1 MTLDAQALDQI
12 FLKART
18 ANGFTDE
25 PVPEALLRQVYDIA
39 RMGPTSMNTQ
49 PTRYV
54 FLNSP
59 ESRARL
65 LPALTPGNLDKTRS
79 APVTVIVAT
88 DTKFHEFMPQVWH
101 KEGARENFE
110 ANPALSEATA
120 TRNGTLGGAYFI
132 IAARALGLDC
142 GPMSG
147 VDLAK
152 VNAEFFPDGR
162 LTANFLINLG
172 YGDNS
177 KLFPRNP
184 RLSFEQACQLGL
196 RGLVG
201 FRLLQVFMQPGDLL
215 LQRGELLA
223 RVVGQDEGTRFELG
237 LAAKAAVEPDGDFA
251 CDLERLQAF
260 AETDGVVYLVGGCV
274 APMAQQVK
282 HLAYLRVQP
291 EAAVHRAKQLGL
303 CGLLQLDAEAVGHF
317 LRQGLGQQPELE
329 HSAGGIKREQPLGSG
344 AQIGQQRRVFGK
356 EAEIA
361 AAHP

>member
-1 MTLDAQALDQI
+1 MTIDAQALDLI

-25 PVPEALLRQVYDIA
+25 PVPESLLRQVYDIA
-39 RMGPTSMNTQ
+39 RMGPTSMNCQ

-88 DTKFHEFMPQVWH
+88 DTKFYEFMPQVWH

-110 ANPALSEATA
+110 GNPALSEATA

-147 VDLAK
+147 VDLNK

-162 LTANFLINLG
+162 WRANFLINLG
-172 YGDNS
+172 QGDDS
-177 KLFPRNP
+177 KLFDRNP
-184 RLSFEQACQLGL
+184 RLSFEQACQVL
-196 RGLVG
+196 
-201 FRLLQVFMQPGDLL
+201 
-215 LQRGELLA
+215 
-223 RVVGQDEGTRFELG
+223 
-237 LAAKAAVEPDGDFA
+237 
-251 CDLERLQAF
+251 
-260 AETDGVVYLVGGCV
+260 
-274 APMAQQVK
+274 
-282 HLAYLRVQP
+282 
-291 EAAVHRAKQLGL
+291 
-303 CGLLQLDAEAVGHF
+303 
-317 LRQGLGQQPELE
+317 
-329 HSAGGIKREQPLGSG
+329 
-344 AQIGQQRRVFGK
+344 
-356 EAEIA
+356 
-361 AAHP
+361 